1 MCLWFA
7 LHMLAACRT
16 APEKNIMHASH
27 LSIFYQCCMAR
38 LLQATAFE
46 KQQWTVLNAAVALM
60 GYFCAAWLVDKK
72 WYGRR
77 FMQTFGF
84 FMMFVL
90 FLICAVA
97 FNVLT
102 ASQEG
107 LHAFQFLY
115 FFSSFWNQFGPNATT
130 WLVAGESD

>member
-1 MCLWFA
+1 M
-7 LHMLAACRT
+7 
-16 APEKNIMHASH
+16 
-27 LSIFYQCCMAR
+27 
-38 LLQATAFE
+38 LQATAYV

-60 GYFCAAWLVDKK
+60 GYYCAAWLVDKS

-90 FLICAVA
+90 FLICGAA
-97 FNVLT
+97 FKVLT
-102 ASQEG
+102 ASASG
-107 LHAFQFLY
+107 LHGFQFLY

-130 WLVAGESD
+130 WLVAGEAACDCW